1 MMDDEQT
8 IGHLCR
14 NNLMTERYDEKVDDL
29 VREFTDKGVDEI
41 KKILKDPKYKKIFT
55 QILYKETIGMSKK
68 DKIGVLIEIKKI
80 LEHGQTRTTKRGR

>member
-29 VREFTDKGVDEI
+29 VREFTDKGVGEI

-80 LEHGQTRTTKRGR
+80 LEHGQTRTTTRGR

>member
-1 MMDDEQT
+1 
-8 IGHLCR
+8 
-14 NNLMTERYDEKVDDL
+14 MTERYDEKVDDL

-80 LEHGQTRTTKRGR
+80 LEHGQTRTTTRGR

>member
-80 LEHGQTRTTKRGR
+80 LEHGQTRTTTRGR

>member
-1 MMDDEQT
+1 MDDEQT